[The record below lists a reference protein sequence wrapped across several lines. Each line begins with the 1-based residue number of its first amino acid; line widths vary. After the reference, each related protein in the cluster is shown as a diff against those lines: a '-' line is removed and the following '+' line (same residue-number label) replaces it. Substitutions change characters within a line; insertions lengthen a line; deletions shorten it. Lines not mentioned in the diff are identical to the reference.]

1 MHKNTLHSFVA
12 LMRRATVHSHL
23 QNYQTAIEDLNKVL
37 SVEPENSMAKVKISE
52 LNMARKRLYTVV
64 A

>member
-1 MHKNTLHSFVA
+1 
-12 LMRRATVHSHL
+12 MRRATVHSHL

-52 LNMARKRLYTVV
+52 LNMARKSEYSSCCLM
-64 A
+64 